1 MHGFKIYFKVGGTS
15 YKEADRCTLDG
26 ALVCL
31 YRGESLTAV
40 FPRRIVTRIEEQA
53 SDDSSELGDPLL
65 NWMNILA
72 KEPTEPPLS
81 Q

>member
-1 MHGFKIYFKVGGTS
+1 MHHYKIHFKAGGS
-15 YKEADRCTLDG
+15 SSKEADRCTLDG

-40 FPRRIVTRIEEQA
+40 FPRRIVTRIEEQPDTDMA
-53 SDDSSELGDPLL
+53 SGDPLL
-65 NWMNILA
+65 NWMSVLNQ
-72 KEPTEPPLS
+72 EPTEPPLS

>member
-1 MHGFKIYFKVGGTS
+1 MHRYKIHFRAGGES
-15 YKEADRCTLDG
+15 FKEADRCTLDG

-53 SDDSSELGDPLL
+53 NDDAPQADNPLFD
-65 NWMNILA
+65 WMSVL
-72 KEPTEPPLS
+72 TQEPPGPPTRS
-81 Q
+81 

>member
-1 MHGFKIYFKVGGTS
+1 MHRYKIHFKAGGES
-15 YKEADRCTLDG
+15 CKDADRCTLDD

-40 FPRRIVTRIEEQA
+40 FPRRIVTRIEEQ
-53 SDDSSELGDPLL
+53 SGDDAAKPDNPLL
-65 NWMNILA
+65 DWMSVL
-72 KEPTEPPLS
+72 THEPPGPPTR

>member
-1 MHGFKIYFKVGGTS
+1 MHRYKIHFRVGGS
-15 YKEADRCTLDG
+15 SFKEADRCTLDG

-40 FPRRIVTRIEEQA
+40 FPRRMVTRIEEQA
-53 SDDSSELGDPLL
+53 GSDTPSSDNPLL
-65 NWMNILA
+65 DWMNVLT
-72 KEPTEPPLS
+72 KEPPEPPLS